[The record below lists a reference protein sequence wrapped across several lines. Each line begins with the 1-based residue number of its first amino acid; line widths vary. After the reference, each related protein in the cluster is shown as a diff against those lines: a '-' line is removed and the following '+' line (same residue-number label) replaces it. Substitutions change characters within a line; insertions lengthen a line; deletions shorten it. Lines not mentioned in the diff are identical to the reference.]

1 MCGVNVYLYVCLCV
15 ASACLRSL
23 YVYIKQCW
31 RMTKAILSGYKITFV
46 TIGVYKKVFLIYFES

>member
-31 RMTKAILSGYKITFV
+31 RVTKAIFLV
-46 TIGVYKKVFLIYFES
+46 TRLPLLQ